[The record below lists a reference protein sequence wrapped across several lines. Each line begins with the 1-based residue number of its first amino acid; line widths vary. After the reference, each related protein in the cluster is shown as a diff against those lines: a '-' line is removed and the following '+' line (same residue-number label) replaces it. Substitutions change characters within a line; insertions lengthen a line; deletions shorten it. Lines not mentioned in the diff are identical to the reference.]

1 MLKYEKMKI
10 MIMYTLEK
18 YCMLL
23 NDQEKYRKEI
33 REIIVYK
40 IIITKQ

>member
-1 MLKYEKMKI
+1 
-10 MIMYTLEK
+10 MYTLEK

-23 NDQEKYRKEI
+23 NDQEKCTEKI
-33 REIIVYK
+33 WEIIVYK

>member
-1 MLKYEKMKI
+1 
-10 MIMYTLEK
+10 MYTLEK

-23 NDQEKYRKEI
+23 NDQEKRTEKI
-33 REIIVYK
+33 WEIIYK